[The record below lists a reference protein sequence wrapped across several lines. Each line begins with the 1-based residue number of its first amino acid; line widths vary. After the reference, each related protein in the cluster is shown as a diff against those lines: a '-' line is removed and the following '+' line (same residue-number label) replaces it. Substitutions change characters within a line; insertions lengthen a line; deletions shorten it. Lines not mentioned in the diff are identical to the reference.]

1 MRGNQSTPCRKHGLP
16 GFRKFFRQYLRL
28 FRQIPGANPVAHA
41 SGSAGLGNETPDF
54 RNKISLR
61 GVQGSSPRYCQ
72 ISLRDADAL
81 AGLLLRG
88 RPFFGRQFGHDN
100 RRLWFIG
107 GIAVGRRVRRTS
119 RPRRAA
125 VCRRD
130 RRRRRRNH
138 DAQFWRRI
146 RRRFIDGWRR
156 RYQFRPRLNRRVP
169 SERRFS
175 SHGATSR

>member
-1 MRGNQSTPCRKHGLP
+1 MRWNQSAPCRRHGLQ
-16 GFRKFFRQYLRL
+16 GFHKFFRQYLRL
-28 FRQIPGANPVAHA
+28 FRQIPGANPVAGA
-41 SGSAGLGNETPDF
+41 GGSTGLGNETPDF
-54 RNKISLR
+54 GSKISLR
-61 GVQGSSPRYCQ
+61 CVQGSSPRCCQ
-72 ISLRDADAL
+72 VSLRDADAL

-88 RPFFGRQFGHDN
+88 SPFFGRQFGHDN

-125 VCRRD
+125 VSRRD

-138 DAQFWRRI
+138 DAQFWRWI

-156 RYQFRPRLNRRVP
+156 RHQFRPHLHRRVP
-169 SERRFS
+169 SERRLS
-175 SHGATSR
+175 SHGAASR